1 MPLSKIQLSEATGR
15 RNLVINGS
23 FQIFQRAT
31 AATAATGY
39 TTADRWH
46 ISETSDGA
54 YTSER
59 STDNPFGTGYS
70 LKLQCTTADT
80 SLASGQF
87 ARVYQRI
94 EAQNLQHLLYGTSSA
109 KTLTLSF
116 WVKSSKTGTY
126 SILLRKEDS
135 TGYHFIHSYTISSA
149 NTWEKKVITITPTAG
164 STSFITASAGAI
176 VNDNGIGLELAFN
189 LAQGSQYAI
198 GTSNTWSSDTN
209 TYGLNGQVNWLD
221 NTSNNLY
228 LAQVQL
234 EVGSL
239 TEFEH
244 RSFAEELLLCQR
256 YYFERS
262 SMSENGGYT
271 GFMLYRARLD
281 SAARDYNGILEFP
294 TTMRATPTVTFESGM
309 RLHLPH
315 TAVDAATFTAY
326 AGTPNHCLINATS
339 TRTNTQASLGYIDGG
354 GGGQGAR
361 SIFVTAEL

>member
-1 MPLSKIQLSEATGR
+1 M
-15 RNLVINGS
+15 
-23 FQIFQRAT
+23 
-31 AATAATGY
+31 
-39 TTADRWH
+39 
-46 ISETSDGA
+46 
-54 YTSER
+54 
-59 STDNPFGTGYS
+59 
-70 LKLQCTTADT
+70 
-80 SLASGQF
+80 
-87 ARVYQRI
+87 
-94 EAQNLQHLLYGTSSA
+94 
-109 KTLTLSF
+109 
-116 WVKSSKTGTY
+116 
-126 SILLRKEDS
+126 
-135 TGYHFIHSYTISSA
+135 
-149 NTWEKKVITITPTAG
+149 
-164 STSFITASAGAI
+164 
-176 VNDNGIGLELAFN
+176 
-189 LAQGSQYAI
+189 
-198 GTSNTWSSDTN
+198 
-209 TYGLNGQVNWLD
+209 D

-244 RSFAEELLLCQR
+244 RSFAEELRLCQR

-326 AGTPNHCLINATS
+326 AGTPNHCSINASS
-339 TRTNTQASLGYIDGG
+339 TRTNTTAHLGYLDGA

-361 SIFVTAEL
+361 RIFVTSEL